1 MLKKINF
8 ILILSLSFFSVLLA
22 QQNDNNPYS
31 RFGLGDLTD
40 NNFNHL
46 RQMGGL
52 GASFID
58 AYHINIVNPA
68 SHAYLNATAFDVGVF
83 AKRSILNDGVN
94 QGKVWSGNLDYLSL
108 AFPLKNPIN
117 ELYDGVRKD
126 YKLGMALT
134 LMPHST
140 VDYNIAYRDSISG
153 SRPFTRNYLGGGGTY
168 KVMWGNAIKYKKVSL
183 GLNLGY
189 LFGNLKYENK
199 LVFDNTEFAY
209 SDFYANDYNVRGFLW
224 NAGFIFT
231 DIINK
236 KQILA
241 NKTAPNKRISI
252 GAHFNS
258 GTSFTTSSNI
268 NHLLIQQLPGNIVNL
283 DTVLI
288 SADQA
293 GKGKLP
299 AEFGIGATYYNGEK
313 FAIGINY
320 AAAYWS
326 QYFNEAARGGTKG
339 SLSNTSKWSL
349 GGFFRP
355 DYKSFDNFLARVY
368 YRYGVYYN
376 TDPRVV
382 DGNNIDTYGL
392 TFGLGMPFVYQRKIS
407 HVNLG
412 VNAGI
417 RGQNSPISEKFV
429 KFTLGVTF
437 NDDEWFLKRKYN

>member
-1 MLKKINF
+1 MLKKIKF
-8 ILILSLSFFSVLLA
+8 ILILSFSFFGGLHA

-31 RFGLGDLTD
+31 RFGIGDLTD

-68 SHAYLNATAFDVGVF
+68 SLAYLNATAFDVGVF
-83 AKRSILNDGVN
+83 AKRSILDDGKN
-94 QGKVWSGNLDYLSL
+94 IGKVWSGNLDYLSL
-108 AFPLKNPIN
+108 AFPLRNPIN
-117 ELYDGVRKD
+117 EIYDGVKKD

-140 VDYNIAYRDSISG
+140 VDYNIAYQDSVAVG
-153 SRPFTRNYLGGGGTY
+153 QPFTRNYTGGGGSY
-168 KVMWGNAIKYKKVSL
+168 KVMWGNAIKYKKVSI
-183 GLNLGY
+183 GVNLGY
-189 LFGNLKYENK
+189 LFGSLRYENK
-199 LVFDNTEFAY
+199 LIFDDSEFAY

-224 NAGFIFT
+224 NTGFMYS
-231 DIINK
+231 DVLNK

-241 NKTAPNKRISI
+241 NKTTPSKRISI

-258 GTSFTTSSNI
+258 GTSFSTSSNI
-268 NHLLIQQLPGNIVNL
+268 NHLLIQQITSNL
-283 DTVLI
+283 INFDTVNI
-288 SADQA
+288 ASEVA

-299 AEFGIGATYYNGEK
+299 AELGVGATYYYGEK
-313 FAIGINY
+313 FAIGLNY
-320 AAAYWS
+320 TAANWS
-326 QYFNEAARGGTKG
+326 EYFNDAARESKGT
-339 SLSNTSKWSL
+339 LSNTSKWSL
-349 GGFFRP
+349 GGFLRP
-355 DYKSFDNFLARVY
+355 DYKSFDNFFKRVY
-368 YRYGVYYN
+368 YRYGAYYN
-376 TDPRVV
+376 TDPRVI
-382 DGNNIDTYGL
+382 DGKSIDTYGL
-392 TFGLGMPFVYQRKIS
+392 TFGLGMPFVFQRKIS